1 VDLGRLA
8 RAVHLDAER
17 LTDGRWLVSGG
28 AQPHIVDLDAGSCD
42 CADSAV
48 RGGPCKHLQR
58 VRLALGD
65 AAALERLRALV
76 PLPTRARRGKAAT

>member
-1 VDLGRLA
+1 
-8 RAVHLDAER
+8 
-17 LTDGRWLVSGG
+17 
-28 AQPHIVDLDAGSCD
+28 
-42 CADSAV
+42 
-48 RGGPCKHLQR
+48 